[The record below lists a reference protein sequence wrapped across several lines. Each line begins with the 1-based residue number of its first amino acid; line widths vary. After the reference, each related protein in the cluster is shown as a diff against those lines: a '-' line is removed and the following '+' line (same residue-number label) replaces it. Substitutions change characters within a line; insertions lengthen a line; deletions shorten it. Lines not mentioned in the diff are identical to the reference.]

1 MLLSLRYIILPFVL
15 TIQTAYSWTCY
26 YKAQLLDYDANYG
39 LMIHGFIISVV
50 TLVAIYFLWHYKAK
64 WIAINRFVFVLWFVL
79 GSPVTFVFAAI
90 YYQDIFIT
98 TLAT

>member
-1 MLLSLRYIILPFVL
+1 MLLTLRNIILPFVL

-26 YKAQLLDYDANYG
+26 YRAQLLEYDDNYG

-50 TLVAIYFLWHYKAK
+50 TLVAIYFLWYYKAK
-64 WIAINRFVFVLWFVL
+64 WIAIDRIVFVLWLIL

-90 YYQDIFIT
+90 YYQDIFRT